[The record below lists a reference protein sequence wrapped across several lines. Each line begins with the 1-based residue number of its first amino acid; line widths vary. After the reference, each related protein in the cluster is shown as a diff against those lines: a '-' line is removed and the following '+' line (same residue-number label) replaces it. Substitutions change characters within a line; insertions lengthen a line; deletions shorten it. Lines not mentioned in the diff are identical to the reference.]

1 MSRRVSLLSWWPF
14 YGYSGSGSGSKVAL
28 SNSVLIFFVRFVLF
42 NIATFIVW
50 YFVHSYY
57 ETILWFFT
65 VKTSQIIGPI
75 SFTNPDVID
84 GIFVCRLENAT
95 LRFKLISI
103 TLSVFITTPLLLSS
117 SGIPW
122 LNRVKMILIGLIF
135 LFLFQT
141 LLLLIV
147 LYTEVYKSY
156 PLFLQKGVKLDQ
168 IITYS
173 PTRVRIIFWLHQFF
187 NKIFQFAV
195 AVGIWIGLVS
205 YYKRFAKQRW
215 IRKLF

>member
-1 MSRRVSLLSWWPF
+1 M
-14 YGYSGSGSGSKVAL
+14 
-28 SNSVLIFFVRFVLF
+28 LIFFVRFVLF